1 MIYKYD
7 INLNYIIF
15 DKMTSINIRKLSH
28 SEMDLY
34 RKPLLP
40 EKWSCFPVDKDID
53 TQQLRKILQ
62 KDLDRIRSGAEKDPF
77 SNSITMLA
85 LDISRRL
92 EKNKL
97 NYSALEALIQ
107 RLAVGSFGLRAD
119 RLKSY
124 MGTTDK
130 RKNVN
135 AITNIVRGLAFEK
148 KVKIGFKDFNQ
159 KISKEIFG
167 IVLTAHPTFGMTYD
181 MMLQLAKLAT
191 AKNNNKSL
199 SDKELKAI
207 VKEVFKT
214 EQRPEK
220 KITLDFEHSL
230 SRLALKFLQ
239 ESMNTF
245 YEVIINLTKNLYPNE
260 YHKLTPQIFRL
271 HTWVGYDVD
280 GRGDIFWNNS
290 FSKRLQI
297 KIDQLK
303 IYEKKICELLKH
315 CKNKK
320 IKKKLIEIRSTISES
335 LFYNS
340 EALKKFSDE
349 GFVDNFTLVKK
360 VSNFLHKNKSK
371 LLTSTKPIINTIS
384 LLIDDLINQ
393 DSKGDR
399 RLIDG
404 LLILKIE
411 ISNFGL
417 GLGRT
422 QVRLNANQL
431 NNAISKE
438 IDLKGN
444 PNDPSNKLTYLNI
457 ISKMIDNVKPVSIN
471 FGSIFE
477 ENMNAR
483 RYFMLTKQILKY
495 IDENQSIRFLIAEC
509 DYSLT
514 VMTAL
519 YFSKLFGVEK
529 KIDISPLFE
538 TEKGLEIGHDVIRT
552 LLKNSNFKKYILGR
566 KKLTVQTGFSDA
578 GRYLGQSAA
587 VLSIE
592 NLQRKIAKA
601 MHELNISN
609 VKLLVFNTHGES
621 MGRGGHPVSLI
632 DRLKYVNC
640 SYTRKKIIDWD
651 IDLIQE
657 MSFQGGDGY
666 QYFMNHDL
674 ALASISRI
682 TEFCFNDENLDKSDA
697 LYDSVD
703 FGIEFVNTIK
713 NFNTEIMDDPNYAA
727 LLNVFGSNLTHT
739 TGSRSVKRHVDT
751 SIKTLAYHPSQ
762 TRAIPQNS
770 ILQQLGMLAN
780 SLGGIGKFIRKDQKK
795 FLRIFDRSE
804 RFRRIM
810 DIVQHAFAFSDIEV
824 LKAYID
830 CFDPGMWLSWSTRTA
845 DSERSENMKEVA
857 NLLEKFDVHW
867 RLNKVYRKLHQEYME
882 IRNWILGRK
891 LRGRIAVGRGRVIEK
906 EIRDE
911 LLLMHGIRV
920 AIFHEIFLLS
930 VRIPKFSDQAGTSR
944 DEIIAKLIR
953 FDVFD
958 AVSTLRKIF
967 PAGKVKT
974 SNSGFS
980 DRSNYV
986 SEVNI
991 NYTKEEK
998 NIFKKLE
1005 GLYEC
1010 AKRVSNGINHFI
1022 GSVG

>member
-1 MIYKYD
+1 MICNYD

-15 DKMTSINIRKLSH
+15 IKMTSTNIRKLSH

-40 EKWSCFPVDKDID
+40 KTWSCFPVDKDID

-62 KDLDRIRSGAEKDPF
+62 KDLDSIRSGAEKDPF

-124 MGTTDK
+124 MGTTEK
-130 RKNVN
+130 KKNVG
-135 AITNIVRGLAFEK
+135 AITKIIQSLAFK
-148 KVKIGFKDFNQ
+148 KKILLSFEEFNQ
-159 KISKEIFG
+159 KLEKEIFG
-167 IVLTAHPTFGMTYD
+167 IVLTAHPTFGMTYN
-181 MMLQLAKLAT
+181 MMIELAKLAT
-191 AKNNNKSL
+191 SKKNNKL
-199 SDKELKAI
+199 LKDKELKAI
-207 VKEVFKT
+207 IKEVFKT

-220 KITLDFEHSL
+220 SITLNFEHNL
-230 SRLALKFLQ
+230 SMNALKFLQ
-239 ESMNTF
+239 QSLRTF
-245 YEVIINLTKNLYPNE
+245 YRIILSVAKQLYPQKYYNI
-260 YHKLTPQIFRL
+260 KPQVLRL

-280 GRGDIFWNNS
+280 GRGDIFWNDS
-290 FSKRLQI
+290 FAKRLEVKIEQLIIYNDKINNILRDSKSKNLRQELTNI
-297 KIDQLK
+297 KDTLTD
-303 IYEKKICELLKH
+303 
-315 CKNKK
+315 
-320 IKKKLIEIRSTISES
+320 SISH
-335 LFYNS
+335 NS
-340 EALKKFSDE
+340 EALKKFSQE
-349 GFVDNFTLVKK
+349 GFVDNFNLIKK

-371 LLTSTKPIINTIS
+371 LLTNTKPLISSLSNLIERIRKKEIIEND
-384 LLIDDLINQ
+384 LLLDDLI
-393 DSKGDR
+393 
-399 RLIDG
+399 L
-404 LLILKIE
+404 LKIE
-411 ISNFGL
+411 ITNFGL

-422 QVRLNANQL
+422 HLRLNANQL

-438 IDLKGN
+438 VDLSGD
-444 PNDPSNKLTYLNI
+444 PNDPSNKITYLNI
-457 ISKMIDNVKPVSIN
+457 ISRMIDGVKPVKIN

-509 DYSLT
+509 DYPLT

-519 YFSKLFGVEK
+519 YFSKLFGVEE

-538 TEKGLEIGHDVIRT
+538 TEKGIETGHDLIKT
-552 LLKNSNFKKYILGR
+552 LLRNSNFKKYILVR
-566 KKLTVQTGFSDA
+566 NKLTVQTGFSDA

-601 MHELNISN
+601 LYDQNMTE
-609 VKLLVFNTHGES
+609 VKLLIFNTHGES
-621 MGRGGHPVSLI
+621 IGRGGHPVSLC

-640 SYTRKKIIDWD
+640 NYTKKKLADWN

-657 MSFQGGDGY
+657 ISFQGGDGY
-666 QYFMNHDL
+666 QHFMNHDL
-674 ALASISRI
+674 AFASISRI
-682 TEFCFNDENLDKSDA
+682 IEFCYSVPGIEDKDPFYESP
-697 LYDSVD
+697 D

-727 LLNVFGSNLTHT
+727 LLNVFGSNLTHA

-751 SIKTLAYHPSQ
+751 SIKTLVYHPSQ

-780 SLGGIGKFIRKDQKK
+780 SLGGIGQYLRKDPKK
-795 FLRIFDRSE
+795 FMKYYNHSE

-810 DIVQHAFAFSDIEV
+810 DIVQHAFAYSDIEV

-867 RLNKVYRKLHQEYME
+867 RLQKVYRKLHQEYMD

-920 AIFHEIFLLS
+920 AIFHEIFMLS

-953 FDVFD
+953 FDIFD
-958 AVSTLRKIF
+958 AVGTLRKIF
-967 PAGKVKT
+967 PAGKIKT

-980 DRSNYV
+980 DKSNYV
-986 SEVNI
+986 SEGNI

-998 NIFKKLE
+998 NIFQKLE
-1005 GLYEC
+1005 ALYEC
-1010 AKRVSNGINHFI
+1010 AKRVSNGITHFI

>member
-1 MIYKYD
+1 
-7 INLNYIIF
+7 
-15 DKMTSINIRKLSH
+15 MTSINIRKLSH

-40 EKWSCFPVDKDID
+40 EKWSCFPVDRDID

-62 KDLDRIRSGAEKDPF
+62 KDLDKIRSGAEKDPF

-124 MGTTDK
+124 IGKIDK
-130 RKNVN
+130 KQ
-135 AITNIVRGLAFEK
+135 NIEIIKKIIKDLAFEEK
-148 KVKIGFKDFNQ
+148 KKITFQEFNL

-167 IVLTAHPTFGMTYD
+167 IVLTAHPTFGMTYN
-181 MMLQLAKLAT
+181 MMLELAKLAT
-191 AKNNNKSL
+191 SKNNNKNL
-199 SDKELKAI
+199 TDKELKGI

-220 KITLDFEHSL
+220 KITLDFEHNL
-230 SRLALKFLQ
+230 SMSALKFLQ
-239 ESMNTF
+239 ASLRTF
-245 YEVIINLTKNLYPNE
+245 YEVIIDVSKKLFPND
-260 YHKLTPQIFRL
+260 YHRITPQIFRL

-280 GRGDIFWNNS
+280 GRGDIFWSDS
-290 FSKRLQI
+290 FSKRLKVKVEQLDIYQQRLNKIIKSNKDKGCEIELSEIKHIISNAI
-297 KIDQLK
+297 KI
-303 IYEKKICELLKH
+303 
-315 CKNKK
+315 N
-320 IKKKLIEIRSTISES
+320 T
-335 LFYNS
+335 
-340 EALKKFSDE
+340 EALKKFTEKD
-349 GFVDNFTLVKK
+349 FVNDLNSIKQ
-360 VSNFLHKNKSK
+360 VSNFLHKNKDK
-371 LLTSTKPIINTIS
+371 LLTNS
-384 LLIDDLINQ
+384 LLILEKISSVLNYLVEKDSSKNKNTINEILIF
-393 DSKGDR
+393 
-399 RLIDG
+399 
-404 LLILKIE
+404 KIE
-411 ISNFGL
+411 LSNFGL

-422 QVRLNANQL
+422 QLRLNANQL

-438 IDLKGN
+438 IDLMGD

-457 ISKMIDNVKPVSIN
+457 ISKMIDNVKPVKIN
-471 FGSIFE
+471 FGSIYE

-509 DYSLT
+509 DYPLT

-519 YFSKLFGVEK
+519 YFSKLFGVES

-538 TEKGLEIGHDVIRT
+538 TEKGLEIGDDVIRT
-552 LLKNSNFKKYILGR
+552 LLRNSNFKKYILAR

-601 MHELNISN
+601 MHDLNITN
-609 VKLLVFNTHGES
+609 VKLLIFNTHGES
-621 MGRGGHPVSLI
+621 IGRGGHPVSLI

-640 SYTRKKIIDWD
+640 NYTRKKLMDWK

-674 ALASISRI
+674 AFAAISRI
-682 TEFCFNDENLDKSDA
+682 TEFCYNDSSVKSDA

-727 LLNVFGSNLTHT
+727 LLNVFGSNLTHS
-739 TGSRSVKRHVDT
+739 TGSRAVKRFVDGSVK
-751 SIKTLAYHPSQ
+751 TLVYHPSQ

-770 ILQQLGMLAN
+770 ILQQLGMMAN
-780 SLGGIGKFIRKDQKK
+780 SLGGIGM
-795 FLRIFDRSE
+795 FLRKNPKQFIEYYNKSE

-810 DIVQHAFAFSDIEV
+810 D
-824 LKAYID
+824 
-830 CFDPGMWLSWSTRTA
+830 
-845 DSERSENMKEVA
+845 
-857 NLLEKFDVHW
+857 
-867 RLNKVYRKLHQEYME
+867 
-882 IRNWILGRK
+882 
-891 LRGRIAVGRGRVIEK
+891 
-906 EIRDE
+906 
-911 LLLMHGIRV
+911 
-920 AIFHEIFLLS
+920 
-930 VRIPKFSDQAGTSR
+930 
-944 DEIIAKLIR
+944 
-953 FDVFD
+953 
-958 AVSTLRKIF
+958 
-967 PAGKVKT
+967 
-974 SNSGFS
+974 
-980 DRSNYV
+980 
-986 SEVNI
+986 
-991 NYTKEEK
+991 
-998 NIFKKLE
+998 
-1005 GLYEC
+1005 
-1010 AKRVSNGINHFI
+1010 
-1022 GSVG
+1022 

>member
-1 MIYKYD
+1 
-7 INLNYIIF
+7 
-15 DKMTSINIRKLSH
+15 MTSINIRKLSH

-40 EKWSCFPVDKDID
+40 EKWSCFPVDRDID

-62 KDLDRIRSGAEKDPF
+62 KDLDKIRSGAEKDPF

-124 MGTTDK
+124 IGKIDK
-130 RKNVN
+130 KQ
-135 AITNIVRGLAFEK
+135 NIEIIKKIIKDLAFEEK
-148 KVKIGFKDFNQ
+148 KKITFQEFNR

-167 IVLTAHPTFGMTYD
+167 IVLTAHPTFGMTYN
-181 MMLQLAKLAT
+181 MMLELAKLAT
-191 AKNNNKSL
+191 SKNNNKNL
-199 SDKELKAI
+199 SDKELKGI

-220 KITLDFEHSL
+220 KITLDFEHNL
-230 SRLALKFLQ
+230 SMSALKFLQ
-239 ESMNTF
+239 ASLRSF
-245 YEVIINLTKNLYPNE
+245 YEVIIDVSKKLFPGN
-260 YHKLTPQIFRL
+260 YHRITPQIFRL

-280 GRGDIFWNNS
+280 GRGDIFWSDS
-290 FSKRLQI
+290 FSKRLKVKVEQLDIYQQRVNKIIKLNKDKGCEIELSQI
-297 KIDQLK
+297 RNIITNALK
-303 IYEKKICELLKH
+303 
-315 CKNKK
+315 
-320 IKKKLIEIRSTISES
+320 T
-335 LFYNS
+335 NS
-340 EALKKFSDE
+340 EALTKFTQKD
-349 GFVDNFTLVKK
+349 FVNDLNSIKQ
-360 VSNFLHKNKSK
+360 VSNFLHRNKDK
-371 LLTSTKPIINTIS
+371 LLTNS
-384 LLIDDLINQ
+384 LLILEKISSVLNYLVEKDSSKNNNTINEILIF
-393 DSKGDR
+393 
-399 RLIDG
+399 
-404 LLILKIE
+404 KIE
-411 ISNFGL
+411 LSNFGL

-422 QVRLNANQL
+422 QLRLNANQL

-438 IDLKGN
+438 IDLMGD

-457 ISKMIDNVKPVSIN
+457 ISKMIDKVKPVKIN
-471 FGSIFE
+471 FGSIYE

-483 RYFMLTKQILKY
+483 RYFMLTRQILKY

-509 DYSLT
+509 DYPLT

-519 YFSKLFGVEK
+519 YFSKLFGVES

-538 TEKGLEIGHDVIRT
+538 TEKGLEIGDDVIRT
-552 LLKNSNFKKYILGR
+552 LLRNSNFKKYILAR

-601 MHELNISN
+601 MHDLNISN
-609 VKLLVFNTHGES
+609 VKLLIFNTHGES
-621 MGRGGHPVSLI
+621 IGRGGHPVSLI

-640 SYTRKKIIDWD
+640 SYTRKKLMDWK

-674 ALASISRI
+674 AFAAISRI
-682 TEFCFNDENLDKSDA
+682 TEFCYDDSSVKSDA

-727 LLNVFGSNLTHT
+727 LLNVFGSNLTHS
-739 TGSRSVKRHVDT
+739 TGSRSVKRHIDS
-751 SIKTLAYHPSQ
+751 SIKTLVYHPSQ

-780 SLGGIGKFIRKDQKK
+780 SLGGVGRFIGKDQKK
-795 FLRIFDRSE
+795 FVKIYNNSE
-804 RFRRIM
+804 RFKRIM

-845 DSERSENMKEVA
+845 DSERSKNMKEVA

-867 RLNKVYRKLHQEYME
+867 RLNKVYRGLHQEYME

-944 DEIIAKLIR
+944 DEVIAKLIR
-953 FDVFD
+953 FDVFN
-958 AVSTLRKIF
+958 AVETLRKIF
-967 PAGKVKT
+967 PAGQVKT
-974 SNSGFS
+974 SNIGFS
-980 DRSNYV
+980 DKSNYV
-986 SEVNI
+986 SEGNI

-998 NIFKKLE
+998 SIFQKLE
-1005 GLYEC
+1005 ALYEC
-1010 AKRVSNGINHFI
+1010 ARRVSNGINHFI